1 MMDLLR
7 VLAHESKDF
16 LFTLQT
22 TMVQRTSLMSSSLM
36 SFVNPEPAHEVEVP
50 GLNLDSGSDV
60 DFYFGPEG
68 GEVRAVYSSSYTAQ
82 RAASSGIMA
91 FAVHDAYPG
100 KKNVPRH
107 APRISGSDAIL
118 IAPLHIH
125 NSCEATKTLEVREDS
140 AFGRAEEAQLANT
153 CMW

>member
-16 LFTLQT
+16 FFTLQT
-22 TMVQRTSLMSSSLM
+22 TMAQRTSLMSSSLM

-60 DFYFGPEG
+60 DVDFGPEG
-68 GEVRAVYSSSYTAQ
+68 GEVCAVYSSSYTAQ

-100 KKNVPRH
+100 NKNSPRH
-107 APRISGSDAIL
+107 AR
-118 IAPLHIH
+118 
-125 NSCEATKTLEVREDS
+125 
-140 AFGRAEEAQLANT
+140 
-153 CMW
+153 

>member
-22 TMVQRTSLMSSSLM
+22 TMAQRTSLMSSSLM

-60 DFYFGPEG
+60 DCDFGPEG
-68 GEVRAVYSSSYTAQ
+68 GEVYAEYSNSY
-82 RAASSGIMA
+82 
-91 FAVHDAYPG
+91 
-100 KKNVPRH
+100 
-107 APRISGSDAIL
+107 
-118 IAPLHIH
+118 IA
-125 NSCEATKTLEVREDS
+125 
-140 AFGRAEEAQLANT
+140 
-153 CMW
+153 